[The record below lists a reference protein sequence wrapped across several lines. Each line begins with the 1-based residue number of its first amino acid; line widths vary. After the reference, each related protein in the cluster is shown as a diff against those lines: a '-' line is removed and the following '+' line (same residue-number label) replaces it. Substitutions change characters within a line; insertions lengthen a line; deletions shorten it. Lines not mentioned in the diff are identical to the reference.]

1 MKKDVEILIRD
12 HIVHVKFGNEF
23 ATMIRQPDSNGLRKI
38 NFSIPL
44 RGAYADVIEGSGI
57 ASVDNINYEE
67 CSITFRSLPF
77 YETHLIA
84 ELITDIL
91 KKHETSNS

>member
-1 MKKDVEILIRD
+1 MKKDVEIIIRD
-12 HIVHVKFGNEF
+12 HVILVSYGNEF
-23 ATMIRQPDSNGLRKI
+23 ATMIRRPDSNGLRKI

-44 RGAYADVIEGSGI
+44 KGAYADIIENSGI
-57 ASVDNINYEE
+57 ASVQSINYDE
-67 CSITFRSLPF
+67 CTITFLALSF

-91 KKHETSNS
+91 KKS

>member
-12 HIVHVKFGNEF
+12 HVIHVSYGNEF
-23 ATMIRQPDSNGLRKI
+23 ATMIRRPDSDGLRKI
-38 NFSIPL
+38 SFSIPL
-44 RGAYADVIEGSGI
+44 KGAYADVIENSGI
-57 ASVDNINYEE
+57 ASVQSVNYDE
-67 CSITFRSLPF
+67 CTITFLALAF

-91 KKHETSNS
+91 QKHET